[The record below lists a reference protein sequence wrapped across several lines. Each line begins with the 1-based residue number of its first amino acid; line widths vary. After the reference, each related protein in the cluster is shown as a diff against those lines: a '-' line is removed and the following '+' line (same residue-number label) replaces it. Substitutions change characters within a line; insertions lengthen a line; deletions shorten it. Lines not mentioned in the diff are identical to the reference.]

1 MATKIIEVST
11 TRFENGLY
19 ALTFD
24 GAIKGDCAKFDNARE
39 ARIAALSWNGKEG
52 GCWEG
57 STWVETVYK
66 TSEG

>member
-1 MATKIIEVST
+1 MAKIIEVST

-24 GAIKGDCAKFDNARE
+24 GAVKGDCAKFDNARE
-39 ARIAALSWNGKEG
+39 ARIAAFSWDGKES

-57 STWVETVYK
+57 SVWTETVYK
-66 TSEG
+66 TAAI